1 MSYKQKWLGI
11 GLGTMTA
18 LALAVGVSAAL
29 PTAASAHGG
38 MGGFG
43 MRGGGDG
50 TALATA
56 LGITVE
62 QLNAAQKKVA
72 DAALDQAVADGRL
85 TQAQAD
91 QLKLRQGRH
100 VGKLGGTDGEAAL
113 AKELGITVEQ
123 LSAARGKALAAEL
136 DKALAAGTIT
146 QAQADQLKA
155 HQALR
160 DYLAKQGLD
169 DKVQALRDQALK
181 DAVAAGVITQAQADA
196 LKNGAGLG
204 MRGFGMGR
212 GGRHGGGFGLG
223 RGMAPAQPNGS
234 ATPGQQNGLRQG
246 MPAPGDA

>member
-1 MSYKQKWLGI
+1 MTYSQKWLGI

-18 LALAVGVSAAL
+18 MALALGVAVAL

-38 MGGFG
+38 IGGFAG
-43 MRGGGDG
+43 ARGGLDG

-72 DAALDQAVADGRL
+72 DAALDKAVADGQL

-91 QLKLRQGRH
+91 MLKLREGMH
-100 VGKLGGTDGEAAL
+100 VGKLGGTDAEAAL
-113 AKELGITVEQ
+113 AKELGITVDQ
-123 LSAARGKALAAEL
+123 LSAARSKAVAAEL

-146 QAQADQLKA
+146 QAQADQMKA

-169 DKVQALRDQALK
+169 DKVKSLREQALK
-181 DAVAAGVITQAQADA
+181 DAVAAGVLTQAQADA
-196 LKNGAGLG
+196 LQNGAGFG
-204 MRGFGMGR
+204 MRGFG
-212 GGRHGGGFGLG
+212 GRHGRGFGIG
-223 RGMAPAQPNGS
+223 RGLAPALPGGTTPAQPNGS
-234 ATPGQQNGLRQG
+234 STRQVL
-246 MPAPGDA
+246 PAPGNA